1 MIKEAAVSDKRNW
14 KERRFRSKAG
24 AVAVATIF
32 VLASLSAVLAACG
45 TDEDDSPTGAGEST
59 GETNGITAEMQA
71 EKDIIVKAVQT
82 FFERTGR
89 TEMAPREKPGPIG
102 PWDVVPFK
110 GDIEGIRLPT
120 RYHYAWDA
128 AGNITAVVEAPT
140 KEE

>member
-45 TDEDDSPTGAGEST
+45 TDEG
-59 GETNGITAEMQA
+59 NGSNDAAAEMQA
-71 EKDIIVKAVQT
+71 EKEIIVKAVQT

-89 TEMAPREKPGPIG
+89 SEIDPREKPVRIG

-110 GDIEGIRLPT
+110 GDIEGINLPT
-120 RYHYAWDA
+120 RYYYAWDA
-128 AGNITAVVEAPT
+128 AGNITAVVEAPA